1 MLKLFYIASEEV
13 GLQLREWTF
22 YLTALG
28 MPLIFAA
35 ISLLPQLRAAIPAGG
50 PLGPVETVFTAAE
63 GVTRPTGYVDEA
75 EMIQVVPA
83 EQAKN
88 LHAFG
93 DEAAA
98 AAALARGEIEQYYV
112 IAADYRESGLVVA
125 YRANPQLLNSTDE
138 AIRNLLQDNTLH
150 ALNDPNLAARLNDP
164 VQFERE
170 GRPEPPIFNFIPANL
185 KRETLAS
192 AMLVVGL
199 FAYLINAGGYLLIRA
214 LKRETRARVLEVMMT
229 SATPEQ
235 FIGGKLLGL
244 SALALTQGALTFLVG
259 MLGYGQTASEAGSSG
274 LPPSTL
280 ALSLPYLLLGYLAYC
295 ANIMGIAAAW
305 PNFSES
311 GVLLAIARLLA
322 LSPLMG
328 VVFILP
334 DPNSLVSVL
343 LTTLPLTAPLLMPFR
358 LLLTS
363 VPLWQWGL
371 GMLGLGLWAGF
382 SFWLSARLFRM
393 HALLTGQVNNPK
405 VLWQAI
411 WP

>member
-28 MPLIFAA
+28 MPLVFAA
-35 ISLLPQLRAAIPAGG
+35 ISLLPQLRAAVPSGG
-50 PLGPVETVFTAAE
+50 PLGSVETVFTASE
-63 GVTRPTGYVDEA
+63 VVTRPTGYVDEA

-93 DEAAA
+93 NEAEA

-138 AIRNLLQDNTLH
+138 AIRNLLRDNTLH

-170 GRPEPPIFNFIPANL
+170 GRPEPPVFNFIPADL
-185 KRETLAS
+185 KRETLAP

-214 LKRETRARVLEVMMT
+214 LKRETRARE
-229 SATPEQ
+229 
-235 FIGGKLLGL
+235 IGR
-244 SALALTQGALTFLVG
+244 AHV
-259 MLGYGQTASEAGSSG
+259 
-274 LPPSTL
+274 
-280 ALSLPYLLLGYLAYC
+280 
-295 ANIMGIAAAW
+295 
-305 PNFSES
+305 
-311 GVLLAIARLLA
+311 
-322 LSPLMG
+322 
-328 VVFILP
+328 
-334 DPNSLVSVL
+334 
-343 LTTLPLTAPLLMPFR
+343 
-358 LLLTS
+358 
-363 VPLWQWGL
+363 
-371 GMLGLGLWAGF
+371 
-382 SFWLSARLFRM
+382 
-393 HALLTGQVNNPK
+393 
-405 VLWQAI
+405 
-411 WP
+411 